1 MTMFYRIYY
10 LQYFLLFNLYKL
22 RVMIRNKIQY
32 FIYNLNIVFLYLF
45 LFYPRIII
53 SDMKLNNKQGEI
65 LDFKISLNLFY

>member
-1 MTMFYRIYY
+1 
-10 LQYFLLFNLYKL
+10 
-22 RVMIRNKIQY
+22 MIRNKIQY